1 MAQRQTQYQDVAREI
16 SAGPVDVIV
25 TACHPPA
32 VAAKRATS
40 KVPIIALA
48 VVNPVGAGFAASLS
62 RPGGNLTGLS
72 LEVTPETN
80 VKMLQLLREAI
91 PDATRLGVL
100 WNSANPGSEFYLD
113 VVRKAAKPLNVALE
127 ARDVNQQDDI
137 AVAFR
142 SLKGNVDGLV
152 IFPEPLLWTYR
163 RLVVDEARTTGLP
176 TIFGYRDAA
185 EIGGLMSYGP
195 DLVELFRQGARY
207 VDKVLKGT
215 PPAELPVELP
225 TTFELVINLNAAKAL
240 GVTIPTSLLL
250 RADHTIE

>member
-1 MAQRQTQYQDVAREI
+1 
-16 SAGPVDVIV
+16 
-25 TACHPPA
+25 
-32 VAAKRATS
+32 
-40 KVPIIALA
+40 
-48 VVNPVGAGFAASLS
+48 
-62 RPGGNLTGLS
+62 

-91 PDATRLGVL
+91 PDATRLAVL

-127 ARDVNQQDDI
+127 VRDVNQQDDVAI
-137 AVAFR
+137 AFR
-142 SLKGNVDGLV
+142 SLKGNVNSLV
-152 IFPEPLLWTYR
+152 IFPQPLLRTYR

-215 PPAELPVELP
+215 PPAELPVEQP